1 MSGISTDMLCFTASI
16 IGLVGTLHHFK
27 GHIKFGKFTG
37 RVITVLNFIRRVLH
51 IPGEFTKPGQKE
63 AQARYERMMAVLIM
77 LGAGSALIAA
87 AGELSLIWDFA
98 KTWILALIG
107 VAGIGAIWTWHLIV
121 RGNGHDVIMT
131 NSVAALQGIV
141 MALLWGGWAGL
152 DSAAGLAFNDVE
164 HLSQDAASGHAPTQA
179 AHVSAGAQHLAALA
193 FWVIVAGLAITVAV
207 RVRLKAKAA
216 KPAKNRKNKK
226 GASGGSGRGAAV
238 GGGGMGDLPV
248 GGGYGNAL
256 PDAYG
261 S

>member
-1 MSGISTDMLCFTASI
+1 MSGISTDMACVTAII
-16 IGLVGTLHHFK
+16 IGLVGTLQHFK

-37 RVITVLNFIRRVLH
+37 RVIAVLNFIRQVLH
-51 IPGEFTKPGQKE
+51 IKGEFDMPGQKE

-77 LGAGSALIAA
+77 IGSGSALIAA
-87 AGELSLIWDFA
+87 AGELGLIWAFA

-107 VAGIGAIWTWHLIV
+107 LAFIGAIWIWHLIV
-121 RGNGHDVIMT
+121 RGNGHDVIMS

-152 DSAAGLAFNDVE
+152 DSAAGLAFRDVE
-164 HLSQDAASGHAPTQA
+164 HLSQNAASGHAPTHA

-193 FWVIVAGLAITVAV
+193 FWVIVAGLALTVAV

-216 KPAKNRKNKK
+216 KPSKSRKNKK
-226 GASGGSGRGAAV
+226 AAHGGSGRGAV
-238 GGGGMGDLPV
+238 GGTAGMGDLPV